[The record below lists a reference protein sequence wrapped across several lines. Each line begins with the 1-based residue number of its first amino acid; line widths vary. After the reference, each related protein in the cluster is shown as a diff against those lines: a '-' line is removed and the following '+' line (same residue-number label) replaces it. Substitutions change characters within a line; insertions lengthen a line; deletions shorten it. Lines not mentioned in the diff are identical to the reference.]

1 MNLIDSSNL
10 ITKIVF
16 WLIIFILQFIFFQIL
31 SRSLLITVRFQQL
44 LKEPYSVTRN
54 LNFDKFF
61 AHFLIVSSF
70 PKMFL

>member
-1 MNLIDSSNL
+1 MNLINSSNL
-10 ITKIVF
+10 IIKIVF
-16 WLIIFILQFIFFQIL
+16 WLIIFILQFIFCQIL
-31 SRSLLITVRFQQL
+31 SRSLLITVRFLQL

-61 AHFLIVSSF
+61 THFFIVSSF